1 MNRPHLKETSRQCYL
16 ENQEIVSS
24 GQTEKKTP
32 EKNTRR
38 RDEELRQQLVYTRKP
53 SPDQDKVEEGYRRWP
68 KLQKELRA
76 TLLTVVTIPI
86 HLIRT

>member
-32 EKNTRR
+32 EKTPGVEMKNCGNSWSTLGSLAQNRIRSR
-38 RDEELRQQLVYTRKP
+38 RDIVDGP
-53 SPDQDKVEEGYRRWP
+53 SSRRSYVQP
-68 KLQKELRA
+68 Y
-76 TLLTVVTIPI
+76 
-86 HLIRT
+86 

>member
-32 EKNTRR
+32 EKTPGVEMKNCGNSWNTIESLAQNRTRSR
-38 RDEELRQQLVYTRKP
+38 RDIVDGP
-53 SPDQDKVEEGYRRWP
+53 SSRRSYGQP
-68 KLQKELRA
+68 Y
-76 TLLTVVTIPI
+76 
-86 HLIRT
+86 

>member
-32 EKNTRR
+32 EKTPGVEMKNCGNSWTTLESLAQNRTRSR
-38 RDEELRQQLVYTRKP
+38 RDIVDGP
-53 SPDQDKVEEGYRRWP
+53 ISRRSYGQP
-68 KLQKELRA
+68 Y
-76 TLLTVVTIPI
+76 
-86 HLIRT
+86 

>member
-32 EKNTRR
+32 EKTPGVEMKNCGNSWTTGGISSMAQAPEGVTGNPTNRSHHSH
-38 RDEELRQQLVYTRKP
+38 
-53 SPDQDKVEEGYRRWP
+53 SPDKNM
-68 KLQKELRA
+68 
-76 TLLTVVTIPI
+76 TLESS
-86 HLIRT
+86 

>member
-1 MNRPHLKETSRQCYL
+1 MLLRKPGNSIFRANGKEDAR
-16 ENQEIVSS
+16 
-24 GQTEKKTP
+24 
-32 EKNTRR
+32 KNTRR
-38 RDEELRQQLVYTRKP
+38 GDEELRQQLEYNRKP
-53 SPDQDKVEEGYRRWP
+53 SPEQDKVEEGYRRWP